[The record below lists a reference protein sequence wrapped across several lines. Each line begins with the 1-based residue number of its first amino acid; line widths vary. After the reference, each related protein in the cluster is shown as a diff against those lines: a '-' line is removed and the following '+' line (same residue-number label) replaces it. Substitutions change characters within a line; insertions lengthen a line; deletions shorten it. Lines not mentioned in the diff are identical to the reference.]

1 MYVTASRRNLRC
13 SARKARLVIDQIR
26 GRSVGESVAILRH
39 SPKAVAKHVA
49 ALLKS
54 AVANAEEN
62 HDYRGDFELI
72 VDTAF
77 VDMGMTWKRIRPKF
91 MGMASRVRK
100 RTCHITIAL
109 SDGKLESMEAGDN
122 E

>member
-1 MYVTASRRNLRC
+1 MYVTATRRNLRC

-26 GRSVGESVAILRH
+26 GRSVQESAAILRH
-39 SPKAVAKHVA
+39 SPKAIAKHVA

-54 AVANAEEN
+54 AVANAQEN
-62 HDYRGDFELI
+62 HDVRENTRLF

-77 VDMGMTWKRIRPKF
+77 VDMGTTWKRIRPKF

-100 RTCHITIAL
+100 RTCHITI
-109 SDGKLESMEAGDN
+109 SVTHGVFDLETGDN